1 MKSINLK
8 WKISITLTLIVLI
21 IMSIVVF
28 STYIFTKNMIMEQID
43 EKINIIKLS
52 QKNNL
57 NNLIN
62 KTEKQLSIF
71 AKNKELQEFI
81 NSMNNINKEKLDEI
95 INGYG
100 YQSMMIVGRS
110 KLLAEQLTYLENTL
124 FSYITDSKGTVLA
137 DSRLKNINNLKK
149 YIGKKLNNN
158 EYKETSIENIKID
171 NNNNNYI
178 LFKQNFSNSNDKNID
193 GYYVIAIDLKI
204 FGNNMES
211 TYNIGGQTYLLNK
224 DSYIFNH
231 NNKELIGKKMDN
243 IWFQKQLENDIN
255 KSKRIENGNYETIEK

>member
-21 IMSIVVF
+21 IMSIVVV

-110 KLLAEQLTYLENTL
+110 KLLAEQL
-124 FSYITDSKGTVLA
+124 
-137 DSRLKNINNLKK
+137 
-149 YIGKKLNNN
+149 
-158 EYKETSIENIKID
+158 
-171 NNNNNYI
+171 
-178 LFKQNFSNSNDKNID
+178 
-193 GYYVIAIDLKI
+193 
-204 FGNNMES
+204 
-211 TYNIGGQTYLLNK
+211 
-224 DSYIFNH
+224 
-231 NNKELIGKKMDN
+231 
-243 IWFQKQLENDIN
+243 
-255 KSKRIENGNYETIEK
+255 